1 MFIGTIWLQK
11 IRLTQQSIMKIREEI
26 IASFNVENE
35 IKELKQ
41 VIVVQEIRSLYSK
54 EETYTK
60 KFRLESLGG
69 AAVYKTENPSIF
81 QLANGTLLKRKKP

>member
-1 MFIGTIWLQK
+1 
-11 IRLTQQSIMKIREEI
+11 MKIREEI

-35 IKELKQ
+35 IKEVKQ